1 MEPSMR
7 LFDMF
12 ETYDGTSDAAVWIQR
27 TKVIAEIQN
36 LKLELLFPN
45 LLREAALTAEDKKD
59 VVEVERVLLAAF
71 SVDAYTAYEL
81 FTKRKLCDG
90 EKADMF
96 LTDLRRLAY
105 LAKLPEESVRLAF
118 VVGLPEVLS
127 SRFRAVMDPID
138 IMLPRVRAALNCA
151 NVIGS
156 DAVGAVSRR
165 HATKTALVCY
175 NCKGLNHIAKNCLL
189 AKNLSPKTVRCF
201 KCGEEGHIASKCW
214 KLQGNDC
221 RSEESA
227 LPRT

>member
-1 MEPSMR
+1 
-7 LFDMF
+7 MF
-12 ETYDGTSDAAVWIQR
+12 ETYDGTSDAAVWNQR

-36 LKLELLFPN
+36 LKLELLFPI
-45 LLREAALTAEDKKD
+45 LLREAVYAVYDALTAEDKKD

-71 SVDAYTAYEL
+71 SVNAYTAYEL

-90 EKADMF
+90 EKTDLF
-96 LTDLRRLAY
+96 LADLRRLAY

-127 SRFRAVMDPID
+127 SRFRAVTDPID
-138 IMLPRVRAALNCA
+138 MLPRVRAALNCA
-151 NVIGS
+151 NVIDS
-156 DAVGAVSRR
+156 DAVGAVSKR

-175 NCKGLNHIAKNCLL
+175 NCRGLNHIAKNCLL

-214 KLQGNDC
+214 KLQGKDC
-221 RSEESA
+221 RSGESA
-227 LPRT
+227 LPRS

>member
-1 MEPSMR
+1 MR

-12 ETYDGTSDAAVWIQR
+12 ETYDGTSDAAVWIQQ

-36 LKLELLFPN
+36 LKLELLFPI
-45 LLREAALTAEDKKD
+45 LLREAAYAVYDALTAEDKKD
-59 VVEVERVLLAAF
+59 VVEVERVLLAAL

-90 EKADMF
+90 EKADVF
-96 LTDLRRLAY
+96 WADLRRLAY

-127 SRFRAVMDPID
+127 SRFRTVMDPID
-138 IMLPRVRAALNCA
+138 IMLPRVRASLNCA
-151 NVIGS
+151 NVIDSGT
-156 DAVGAVSRR
+156 VGAVSRR
-165 HATKTALVCY
+165 HATALVCY
-175 NCKGLNHIAKNCLL
+175 NYKGVNHIAKDCLL

-227 LPRT
+227 LPRS